1 MRSILPLALLA
12 CLLALSAC
20 ATGEPKK
27 KAPIRLEMSVKALSA
42 VNTDDRGR
50 PSPIVVRIY
59 ELKSDAAFK
68 DADFHTLQTKDK
80 TVLADDAVKRDDLLL
95 RPGEHRT
102 IVRPADPTTTAI
114 GVLAAYRDLPNS
126 IWRAVYAMPDATDKA
141 WYRLA
146 TPKVKLN
153 IDLDAHAVEI
163 TETRK

>member
-1 MRSILPLALLA
+1 MRSILPIAVLA

-20 ATGEPKK
+20 ASGDPKP
-27 KAPIRLEMSVKALSA
+27 KAPIRLELSVKARSA
-42 VNTDDRGR
+42 INPDDHGR

-80 TVLADDAVKRDDLLL
+80 TLLAGDLVKRDELQM

-102 IVRPADPTTTAI
+102 TVRRVDPTTTAI

-126 IWRAVYAMPDATDKA
+126 IWRVVYAMPGASDKA

-146 TPKVKLN
+146 APKVKLE
-153 IDLDAHAVEI
+153 IDLDANAVEI
-163 TETRK
+163 TEKRK